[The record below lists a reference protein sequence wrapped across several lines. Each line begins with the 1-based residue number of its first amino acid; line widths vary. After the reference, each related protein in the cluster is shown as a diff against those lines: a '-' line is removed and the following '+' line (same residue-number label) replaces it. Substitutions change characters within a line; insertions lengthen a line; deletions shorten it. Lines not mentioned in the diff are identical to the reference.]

1 MHLDN
6 NVLQEGSRIQVTGH
20 GPFRGLS
27 GAILIVDTIPAELE
41 EPLCF
46 YLIALEGAL
55 IKEPVWFAD
64 DEIELVAELLL
75 NASSTGTVYN
85 P

>member
-1 MHLDN
+1 M
-6 NVLQEGSRIQVTGH
+6 
-20 GPFRGLS
+20 
-27 GAILIVDTIPAELE
+27 VDTIPADLE

-64 DEIELVAELLL
+64 DEIELVAEPLP
-75 NASSTGTVYN
+75 NSVVAH
-85 P
+85 